1 MTAKNFYG
9 HLLTVFVQHAERLR
23 IAEDL
28 LTILKR
34 KYAVRAAAV
43 VGSTAK
49 GKDLEHSD
57 LEMAVIVGGKKPVD
71 EHFLYKGIA
80 VSAEFHTDE
89 EIRQELAE
97 PRAWFVLMA
106 NEYAMAHILH
116 DPESLYQG
124 YKVLITNADDDY
136 WRAVAGHALVFAYE
150 QLSKVRNM
158 SLVADEAK
166 LRMPCIRFA
175 KVLAWYVAAVNRKFF
190 TTTWDLYD
198 SHNAFLDLPAKFAEA
213 FPKLCGLVP
222 ADAKELAPLAE
233 ELWESVQDHAKSR
246 DIKMTMH
253 ETLEDAVTSW

>member
-1 MTAKNFYG
+1 M
-9 HLLTVFVQHAERLR
+9 R

-28 LTILKR
+28 LSLLKK
-34 KYAVRAAAV
+34 KYTVRAAAV

-71 EHFLYKGIA
+71 EHFLYRGIA

-97 PRAWFVLMA
+97 PRAWFVLMS
-106 NEYAMAHILH
+106 NEYAMPHILY
-116 DPESLYQG
+116 DPEDLYGG
-124 YKVLITNADDDY
+124 YKALIANADDDY
-136 WRAVAGHALVFAYE
+136 WRAVAGHALVFAFE

-166 LRMPCIRFA
+166 LRMPCIWFA
-175 KVLAWYVAAVNRKFF
+175 EVLAWYVAAVNRKSF

-198 SHNAFLDLPAKFAEA
+198 SHNAFLDQPAKFAEA

-222 ADAKELAPLAE
+222 VDAKGLAPLAE
-233 ELWESVQDHAKSR
+233 ELWESVLEHAKSR
-246 DIKMTMH
+246 DIKMTVY
-253 ETLEDAVTSW
+253 ERLEDAVTSL

>member
-1 MTAKNFYG
+1 MTAKDFYG
-9 HLLTVFVQHAERLR
+9 ELLTAFVQHAERLR

-28 LTILKR
+28 LTLLR
-34 KYAVRAAAV
+34 KKYTVRAAAV

-116 DPESLYQG
+116 DPENLYQG
-124 YKVLITNADDDY
+124 YKALITNADDDY

-158 SLVADEAK
+158 SIVADEAK
-166 LRMPCIRFA
+166 LRMPCIWFA
-175 KVLAWYVAAVNRKFF
+175 EVLAWYVAAVNRKFF

-222 ADAKELAPLAE
+222 VDAKELAPLAE

-246 DIKMTMH
+246 DIEMTVH
-253 ETLEDAVTSW
+253 ERLEDAVTSW

>member
-1 MTAKNFYG
+1 M
-9 HLLTVFVQHAERLR
+9 QHVERLQ

-57 LEMAVIVGGKKPVD
+57 LEVAVVVGGKKPVD

-89 EIRQELAE
+89 EIRQDLEE
-97 PRAWFVLMA
+97 PRGWFVVMA
-106 NEYAMAHILH
+106 NEYTMPHILY
-116 DPESLYQG
+116 DPEDLYEG
-124 YKVLITNADDDY
+124 YKALVAKADDDY
-136 WRAVAGHALVFAYE
+136 WRAVAGHALVLAYE

-158 SLVADEAK
+158 SLLADEAK
-166 LRMPCIRFA
+166 LRMPCIWFA
-175 KVLAWYVAAVNRKFF
+175 EVLAWYVAAVNRKSF

-198 SHNAFLDLPAKFAEA
+198 SHNAFLDLPAMFAEA

-246 DIKMTMH
+246 DIKMTVH